1 MKLLIFL
8 IIIEIVILIII
19 NLLLKETF
27 EIKNNTQII
36 CSRPEHKNYKDCYE
50 DLWKRNFGKLD
61 CKVCNMMYY
70 TVNIRQNKD
79 RSQNYT
85 SFINDLV
92 LLLEKY
98 PNFPEDCRHIGSF
111 LTNITQCSTN
121 KEEIAIANAINMYIQ
136 MEKLHISFSDGGK
149 YMDRNAFKTNN
160 ITIFEGYLPN
170 HPGENLFKNVFIDDI
185 KVILINYP
193 VILELYKRA
202 MKMLLSEKRSITY
215 KVYNGTEKKY
225 IDNFLF
231 I

>member
-1 MKLLIFL
+1 MKLLVFL
-8 IIIEIVILIII
+8 IIVLMILIISI
-19 NLLLKETF
+19 NLLLKESF
-27 EIKNNTQII
+27 KIKNNTQII

-70 TVNIRQNKD
+70 TINIRQNKD

-111 LTNITQCSTN
+111 LTNISQGSTN
-121 KEEIAIANAINMYIQ
+121 KEEVAISNAINMYLQ
-136 MEKLHISFSDGGK
+136 MEKMHISYSDGGK
-149 YMDRNAFKTNN
+149 FINREDLLKDNYK
-160 ITIFEGYLPN
+160 IFEGYTPD
-170 HPGENLFKNVFIDDI
+170 HPDENLFKNCYIDYIKDI
-185 KVILINYP
+185 LDNYP
-193 VILELYKRA
+193 ILLELYKRA